1 MVSIIKE
8 YINQSKKIKKDE
20 RFNNLYNRLKENLS
34 KIELKKNKS
43 NMALIKA
50 YTILAVIAFIVIII
64 NKIVAIPQTVN
75 LVIIFAAVIIVFI
88 GIIEFLGDKQEYIS
102 EYKLKCLMEVIRNIN
117 DGAEYFSKE
126 PGINI
131 SIYNEAKFE
140 GREFNNYKSSDYIRI
155 KNKDIIIHLSNMKLN
170 QIVYKDMRQNVY
182 NIFNG
187 IYCYVPINKNVER
200 IYIKKSLQN
209 LITKH
214 GQINIDDETF
224 EKYFNVFSNN
234 QVLTM
239 QVLKPQVMETMLEFI
254 KKCFIDFEIIIQGD
268 KIHFKFYNITIS
280 SPEFS
285 SLNNSEKKQKRILYY
300 YYNIFQFVIKMTE
313 YLSKILNELEI

>member
-1 MVSIIKE
+1 
-8 YINQSKKIKKDE
+8 
-20 RFNNLYNRLKENLS
+20 
-34 KIELKKNKS
+34 
-43 NMALIKA
+43 
-50 YTILAVIAFIVIII
+50 
-64 NKIVAIPQTVN
+64 
-75 LVIIFAAVIIVFI
+75 
-88 GIIEFLGDKQEYIS
+88 
-102 EYKLKCLMEVIRNIN
+102 MEVIRNIN

-224 EKYFNVFSNN
+224 E
-234 QVLTM
+234 
-239 QVLKPQVMETMLEFI
+239 VMETMLEFI